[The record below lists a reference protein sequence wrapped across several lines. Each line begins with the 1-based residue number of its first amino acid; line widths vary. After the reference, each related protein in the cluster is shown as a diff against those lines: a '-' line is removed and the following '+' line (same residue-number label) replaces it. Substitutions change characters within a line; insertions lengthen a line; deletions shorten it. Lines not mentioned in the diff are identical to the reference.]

1 MFVQKCVCV
10 CARMSGGESKKEEQV
25 KSTKSLGF
33 HFE

>member
-1 MFVQKCVCV
+1 MCLSKNVCV